1 MALHNQESSRDCA
14 PPRQS
19 TLNKMRQE
27 NLEGLVAFVQVAESR
42 SFSAAAARMGLTP
55 SAVSQS
61 IRLLEARVGINLF
74 TRTTRSVRLTEAG
87 ERYLERVRPAVL
99 ELDEAA
105 GALAQTDARPTGTL
119 RLNLPRVAH
128 TVVLQSVLR
137 GFLDAYPEVS
147 IEISIDST
155 LIDLVEGG
163 FDAGIRYNNIVD
175 ADMVGVQVGPS
186 LSSYVVATAEHWA
199 RYGTPSTPRDLL
211 AHRCIG
217 FRYKSSGVLERWT
230 FLKDGKTLSL
240 APTKHVVVINDIA
253 AIVQATLD
261 GIGAAYL
268 TSAYVERFIESGRL
282 VRVLHEWTPLLP
294 SLTLYY
300 PGRRGVTPKLRVLI
314 EFLKAQS
321 WNSAGLEAV
330 LR

>member
-1 MALHNQESSRDCA
+1 
-14 PPRQS
+14 
-19 TLNKMRQE
+19 MRQE

-61 IRLLEARVGINLF
+61 IRLLEARVGIALF

-87 ERYLERVRPAVL
+87 ERYLERVRPAVI

-105 GALAQTDARPTGTL
+105 GALGQTDARPTGTL
-119 RLNLPRVAH
+119 RLNVPRVAH
-128 TVVLQSVLR
+128 MVVLQPVLR
-137 GFLDAYPEVS
+137 RFLDSHPELSV
-147 IEISIDST
+147 EISIDST

-175 ADMVGVQVGPS
+175 GDMVGVQVGPS
-186 LSSYVVATAEHWA
+186 MSSYVVATAEHWA

-211 AHRCIG
+211 GHRCIG
-217 FRYKSSGVLERWT
+217 FRYKSSGVLERWA
-230 FLKDGKTLSL
+230 FVKNGKPLHFSP
-240 APTKHVVVINDIA
+240 ASHVVVLNDVA

-261 GIGAAYL
+261 GIGAAYI
-268 TSAYVERFIESGRL
+268 TSAYVEGLIESGRL
-282 VRVLHEWTPLLP
+282 VRVLHEWAPSLP
-294 SLTLYY
+294 DLTLYY
-300 PGRRGVTPKLRVLI
+300 PGRRGVTPKLRALI
-314 EFLKAQS
+314 DFLKAHKG
-321 WNSAGLEAV
+321 NSAGLEAV

>member
-1 MALHNQESSRDCA
+1 MPRPSR
-14 PPRQS
+14 PS
-19 TLNKMRQE
+19 TLKKMRQE

-61 IRLLEARVGINLF
+61 IRLLEARVGIALF

-105 GALAQTDARPTGTL
+105 GALAHTEARPTGTL

-128 TVVLQSVLR
+128 MVVLQPVLR
-137 GFLDAYPEVS
+137 RFLDAYPALS
-147 IEISIDST
+147 IELSIDST

-175 ADMVGVQVGPS
+175 GDMVGVQVGPS
-186 LSSYVVATAEHWA
+186 MSSYVVATAEHWA
-199 RYGTPSTPRDLL
+199 RYGMPSTPQDLL
-211 AHRCIG
+211 GHRRIG

-230 FLKDGKTLSL
+230 FVKNGKPLNF
-240 APTKHVVVINDIA
+240 APTTHVVVVNDVVAMLQA
-253 AIVQATLD
+253 ALA
-261 GIGAAYL
+261 GIGAAYI
-268 TSAYVERFIESGRL
+268 TSAYVEALIERGRL
-282 VRVLHEWTPLLP
+282 VRVLHEWTPSLP
-294 SLTLYY
+294 NLTLYY
-300 PGRRGVTPKLRVLI
+300 PGRRGVTPKLRALI
-314 EFLKAQS
+314 DFLKVHGG
-321 WNSAGLEAV
+321 SAAEPESTAL
-330 LR
+330 